1 MSDQYLPTHSVT
13 VIVKARYPHNRE
25 HQQASVTVDGDG
37 DIEHMLDTFRAALV
51 AAGFSATQ
59 ADRLGMDES

>member
-1 MSDQYLPTHSVT
+1 MNDDMPTHTVT
-13 VIVKARYPHNRE
+13 VTVEGRYMHGREQQHAMVKVA
-25 HQQASVTVDGDG
+25 GDG
-37 DIEHMLDTFRAALV
+37 GIEHMLDTFRAALV